1 MDGQLRL
8 KSEDGKGSRFVM
20 QLPLTTPPL
29 DTPDGADSIGN
40 GSAAPS
46 TAASVSQSMPACDG
60 EVMLIDRG
68 GASSNQKPSLT
79 ATRSFDDT
87 KSVGSQRSNA
97 SRASGKSN
105 RSDADRLI
113 DAIQNPFSVG
123 EAETDEQAAQRS
135 RSTGAYYGSSA
146 PKKPQSDGSRTM
158 SPDRYSRPGE
168 LSRSLSSPG
177 QGKGKGKELQAG
189 HAPITG
195 LHYVTDSKTPI
206 KPVKIPDDYQ
216 EQPEHPAQPSMTSG
230 VVFELGDEPAPA
242 ANATSVDAHVHK
254 ASEPQSARLQVLVA
268 EDDPINAKILRKRLE
283 KAGHTV
289 HHTVNGED
297 CAQSYRGC
305 AGKFDVVLM
314 DMQVSSRGTHEHYY

>member
-1 MDGQLRL
+1 
-8 KSEDGKGSRFVM
+8 M

-29 DTPDGADSIGN
+29 DTPDNADSIGN

-46 TAASVSQSMPACDG
+46 TAASVSQSVPNCDG

-68 GASSNQKPSLT
+68 GAVSKQKPSLT
-79 ATRSFDDT
+79 ATRSFDDS

-113 DAIQNPFSVG
+113 DAIQTPFGVG

-135 RSTGAYYGSSA
+135 RGTGAYYGSSSA
-146 PKKPQSDGSRTM
+146 TKTQSDTSRTI
-158 SPDRYSRPGE
+158 SPDRSSRPGE
-168 LSRSLSSPG
+168 LPRSLSSPG
-177 QGKGKGKELQAG
+177 GGKGKGKGKELQVDQG
-189 HAPITG
+189 PVTG

-216 EQPEHPAQPSMTSG
+216 EQPEHPAQQSMTSG
-230 VVFELGDEPAPA
+230 VVFELGDEPGPT
-242 ANATSVDAHVHK
+242 ATATTVDANVHK
-254 ASEPQSARLQVLVA
+254 ASEPHSARLQVLVA

-297 CAQSYRGC
+297 CAQAYRGS
-305 AGKFDVVLM
+305 AGKYDVVLM
-314 DMQVSSRGTHEHYY
+314 DMQVSSEFRTMRGLR